1 MKKENRR
8 IPPPLLSK
16 FQFFERH
23 LEIVNPGGTKSRWA
37 LVRRA
42 FRRGGS
48 IPRSSRREEEGGEE
62 RRDYEK
68 EGGAR
73 SRKVGGAEAEEDGR
87 GKDDD
92 EDDDDE
98 RAEQRHPGTL
108 STSRKN
114 SIEAASFC
122 RV

>member
-73 SRKVGGAEAEEDGR
+73 SRKVGGGR
-87 GKDDD
+87 GGGRWKRKGRRRGRKG
-92 EDDDDE
+92 
-98 RAEQRHPGTL
+98 RAAPPGDVKYV
-108 STSRKN
+108 S
-114 SIEAASFC
+114 
-122 RV
+122 

>member
-1 MKKENRR
+1 MEGQSHVLRGERKKE
-8 IPPPLLSK
+8 
-16 FQFFERH
+16 
-23 LEIVNPGGTKSRWA
+23 A
-37 LVRRA
+37 
-42 FRRGGS
+42 
-48 IPRSSRREEEGGEE
+48 RREGITDGRWCAAEEG
-62 RRDYEK
+62 R
-68 EGGAR
+68 
-73 SRKVGGAEAEEDGR
+73 GGAEAEEDGR